1 MNVLLSLGLIL
12 LLALLAGHL
21 AKAFRLPEVTGYIL
35 AGVAVGPSGLRW
47 INHENISALSV
58 FSEVALGLILF
69 SIGSAFEFQRVR
81 SLGRALARITGIES
95 LLAGGL
101 VFAAMLA
108 FGQSWQVAFLLGA
121 IAMETAAASTLMVL
135 RECGASGP
143 LTDTVIGVIGLNNIL
158 CLTAFS
164 VAAAS
169 VDLAAHVR
177 AEGFVLS
184 ALYESG
190 FPLVWQLVGSAALGY
205 LMGLLIASWAPKVIE
220 HGETLILLI
229 GCLLL
234 CVGIAVFLELSTLV
248 ASLAVGATMAN
259 LSPESRRLYQALS
272 RSDPPF
278 YAVFFVIAGADL
290 NLGLL
295 TTVGPLGAVYVICRA
310 AGKFLGARIG
320 TRGAGVPAQVQR
332 LLGFALLSQ
341 AGLAVGLTL
350 AVSRRF
356 PDLAPQVVT
365 IVLAAV
371 IIHEI
376 IGPLGARFA
385 VLRSG
390 EARQKNAQE
399 MIASPA

>member
-1 MNVLLSLGLIL
+1 
-12 LLALLAGHL
+12 
-21 AKAFRLPEVTGYIL
+21 
-35 AGVAVGPSGLRW
+35 
-47 INHENISALSV
+47 
-58 FSEVALGLILF
+58 
-69 SIGSAFEFQRVR
+69 
-81 SLGRALARITGIES
+81 
-95 LLAGGL
+95 
-101 VFAAMLA
+101 
-108 FGQSWQVAFLLGA
+108 
-121 IAMETAAASTLMVL
+121 
-135 RECGASGP
+135 
-143 LTDTVIGVIGLNNIL
+143 
-158 CLTAFS
+158 
-164 VAAAS
+164 
-169 VDLAAHVR
+169 
-177 AEGFVLS
+177 
-184 ALYESG
+184 
-190 FPLVWQLVGSAALGY
+190 
-205 LMGLLIASWAPKVIE
+205 
-220 HGETLILLI
+220 
-229 GCLLL
+229 
-234 CVGIAVFLELSTLV
+234 
-248 ASLAVGATMAN
+248 MAN